1 MKSDLEEWF
10 PNLAQTEYEITSP
23 RTYDY
28 NCIAWALEEDDRWW
42 SPTSDE
48 YYWLEGAPTEWSLAA
63 VVQTFG
69 MVGYEACQNA
79 DLEPGF
85 QKVAIFTNVSGE
97 PTHAARQLPN
107 GRWTSKLGDWEDIEH
122 ELEGIEGEKMYG
134 SVGQILRR
142 SIQTN

>member
-42 SPTSDE
+42 SPTSED
-48 YYWLEGAPTEWSLAA
+48 YYWPEGAPTEWSLTA

-69 MVGYEACQNA
+69 MAGDEPCQNA
-79 DLEPGF
+79 DFEPGF
-85 QKVAIFTNVSGE
+85 QKVAIFATASGE

-122 ELEGIEGEKMYG
+122 ELEGIAGEKMYG
-134 SVGQILRR
+134 AVRLILRR
-142 SIQTN
+142 SI

>member
-10 PNLAQTEYEITSP
+10 PNLAQTEYRITSP

-48 YYWLEGAPTEWSLAA
+48 YYWPEGAPTEWNIAA

-69 MVGYEACQNA
+69 MLGYVPCETA

-85 QKVAIFTNVSGE
+85 QKIAIFTNASGE

-122 ELEGIEGEKMYG
+122 ELAGVEGEKMYG
-134 SVGQILRR
+134 STRQILKR
-142 SIQTN
+142 SL

>member
-10 PNLAQTEYEITSP
+10 PNLAQTEYKITSP

-28 NCIAWALEEDDRWW
+28 NCIAWAVEEDDRWW

-48 YYWLEGAPTEWSLAA
+48 YYWLEGAPTEWNLTA
-63 VVQTFG
+63 VIQTFG
-69 MVGYEACQNA
+69 MLGYEPCQNA

-85 QKVAIFTNVSGE
+85 QKVAVFAKASGE

-107 GRWTSKLGDWEDIEH
+107 GGWTSKLGDWEDIEH

-134 SVGQILRR
+134 AVRQIMKRP
-142 SIQTN
+142 I